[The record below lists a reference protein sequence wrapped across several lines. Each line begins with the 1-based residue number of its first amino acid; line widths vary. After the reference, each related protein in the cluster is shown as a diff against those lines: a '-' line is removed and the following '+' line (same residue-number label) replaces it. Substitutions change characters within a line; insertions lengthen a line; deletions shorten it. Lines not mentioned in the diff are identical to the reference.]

1 MIVSVALLMIGTAD
15 ITRTALTSPSSGARR
30 RAGLAAVLAAVILAV
45 ASTVTL
51 GLPVLWAAACLAT
64 TLAWILLMPVGD
76 PTGSGR
82 TGSGLTS
89 TRDAPPLW
97 PALVLLVLLA
107 ATAAVDRTTVDPPAG
122 LEGLVG
128 TSPRELLQGISAETV
143 LAAVAVVVAL
153 TQTAN
158 LVVRAA
164 LGRRRPAGEHGLQEG
179 APADAP
185 FGAPGTA
192 STPATTADT
201 ADSARWSLRVGGRTI
216 GAVHRE
222 PPGTSAT
229 APLASS
235 VDASHASAAPGAAG
249 PASAAGPD
257 GRPVGGPD
265 GVDDS
270 TDAGQPA
277 LGVTT
282 EHPAAPSQADRPT
295 TALTG
300 DMRGGRHIGPV
311 ERVLVLAAVLAG
323 AFPVVAGLLAAKGI
337 VRFPEIA
344 DDRSS
349 GSKAEEFL
357 VGSMTSWLLAAAG
370 AVYLVLVD
378 AG

>member
-15 ITRTALTSPSSGARR
+15 ITRTALTSPSSGTRR
-30 RAGLAAVLAAVILAV
+30 RAALTAVLAAVVLAV
-45 ASTVTL
+45 ASTVTI

-64 TLAWILLMPVGD
+64 TLAWILLVPVGD

-82 TGSGLTS
+82 TG

-122 LEGLVG
+122 LEDLVG
-128 TSPRELLQGISAETV
+128 TSPRALLQGTSAETV

-164 LGRRRPAGEHGLQEG
+164 LGRRRPAGEHGLPEG
-179 APADAP
+179 APAAAV
-185 FGAPGTA
+185 FGAPG
-192 STPATTADT
+192 TPATTADT
-201 ADSARWSLRVGGRTI
+201 ARWSLRVGGRTI

-222 PPGTSAT
+222 PTGPSAT
-229 APLASS
+229 VPLDTS
-235 VDASHASAAPGAAG
+235 VDVSRATTPPGAAG
-249 PASAAGPD
+249 PTSAAGPE
-257 GRPVGGPD
+257 GRPVGGPG
-265 GVDDS
+265 GVDDP
-270 TDAGQPA
+270 TGAGQPA
-277 LGVTT
+277 LDVTT
-282 EHPAAPSQADRPT
+282 EPPDAPSQADRPGRT
-295 TALTG
+295 PTAG
-300 DMRGGRHIGPV
+300 MRGGRHIGPI

-370 AVYLVLVD
+370 AAYLVLVA